1 MFLIKIT
8 MKQLLL
14 QFLTIIYLFTL
25 STSYCEAK
33 KIIIDSK
40 MTFEEAIAGSPAPKE
55 IIENIEIVDIDY
67 YSFDGKIHRGQI
79 VIHKE
84 LVNDIKQVFK
94 LMKSVKFPIQKV
106 IPIVKYQWSD
116 SLSMLDNN
124 TSAFNYRT
132 VEGTKRLSNHATG
145 RAIDINPFLNP
156 YRGRTGKISP
166 KGATYNTKVRGTL
179 AKNDTIVKEFL
190 KLGWKWGGNWK
201 TIKDWHHFE
210 KK

>member
-1 MFLIKIT
+1 
-8 MKQLLL
+8 
-14 QFLTIIYLFTL
+14 
-25 STSYCEAK
+25 
-33 KIIIDSK
+33 

-166 KGATYNTKVRGTL
+166 KGAEYNIKVKGTL